1 VSSSRPSSPLN
12 TAPLSP
18 SMTNNSLPSHPSL
31 PMRPYSPSNETSQ
44 MQFASSPGLAASSVA
59 TSSAS
64 SNAGESHTSSEA
76 GIPKTLDDLAV
87 NTVVTGKTSPQLP
100 SPDSLGSSGGAKGSA
115 VDQNPPI
122 NTLYVGNLPT
132 SPMPPG
138 YPANHLEDSLREL
151 FQGRPGYR
159 KLCYRLKANG
169 PMCFVEFEDV
179 NYAAKALNDL
189 YGNTLGNL
197 IKGGGIRLSYSKN
210 PLGVRTPTSA
220 GGNGPTLQQQQQHNN
235 ALQQGLASPF
245 PVDAFQPRQQSDIDS
260 RSALRRDM
268 SNATSPLPNYATS
281 APPPRF
287 FSPPPSSSSFSSTV
301 GDNGPAFSRVNNYGF
316 PPPSGPSSMSNFSPF
331 GMPSPL
337 HSHSSIPDQSGS
349 ELDDHFPLPH
359 RALSPTA
366 NSIEVARAS

>member
-1 VSSSRPSSPLN
+1 
-12 TAPLSP
+12 
-18 SMTNNSLPSHPSL
+18 
-31 PMRPYSPSNETSQ
+31 
-44 MQFASSPGLAASSVA
+44 MQ
-59 TSSAS
+59 
-64 SNAGESHTSSEA
+64 
-76 GIPKTLDDLAV
+76 
-87 NTVVTGKTSPQLP
+87 
-100 SPDSLGSSGGAKGSA
+100 
-115 VDQNPPI
+115 
-122 NTLYVGNLPT
+122 
-132 SPMPPG
+132 
-138 YPANHLEDSLREL
+138 
-151 FQGRPGYR
+151 
-159 KLCYRLKANG
+159 
-169 PMCFVEFEDV
+169 FEDV

-316 PPPSGPSSMSNFSPF
+316 PPPSGPSNFSPF